1 MKECVE
7 CCGGKRNNVAVQ
19 LINSIENLS
28 FEYLRHS
35 LGSDCSLFLKEQ
47 LDIFNQLLKMEL
59 EK

>member
-1 MKECVE
+1 MEE
-7 CCGGKRNNVAVQ
+7 NNVAVQ

-47 LDIFNQLLKMEL
+47 LDYFNQLLKMEL